1 LHAGDRLFFIAVE
14 LVTAAN
20 HLKGGRAVAHGMGVF
35 YVRDIFAFHNEPF
48 MTEGKE
54 KRLIRYIM

>member
-1 LHAGDRLFFIAVE
+1 
-14 LVTAAN
+14 VTAAN